1 MKRRHIQIYGD
12 YFTDFFEK
20 QNEQVRLKIL
30 KVLEI
35 IETIDRIPETYLK
48 HLRNGLFEIRIQ
60 LGSSIFRLFCFFDN
74 GRPSSSWVGSK
85 RKRKRPPQM
94 SWIAHY
100 DS

>member
-1 MKRRHIQIYGD
+1 MKRRYIRIYGD

-48 HLRNGLFEIRIQ
+48 HLRDGLFEIRIQ
-60 LGSSIFRLFCFFDN
+60 LGSSISGSFA
-74 GRPSSSWVGSK
+74 SST
-85 RKRKRPPQM
+85 M
-94 SWIAHY
+94 A
-100 DS
+100 D